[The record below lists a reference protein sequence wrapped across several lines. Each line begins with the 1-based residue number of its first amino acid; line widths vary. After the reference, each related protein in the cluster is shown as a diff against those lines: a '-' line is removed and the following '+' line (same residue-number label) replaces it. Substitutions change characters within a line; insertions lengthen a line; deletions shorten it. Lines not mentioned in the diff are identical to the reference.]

1 MLYSSYVLSFLINR
15 RMESPSLD
23 KHNHNSYWE
32 CSPYHNYKTQNRYS
46 KNDNLLAFNAGG
58 SSSKSYK
65 TLSDEQNF
73 HLNNNLRSIRKDLF
87 SKKDKDDFALQ
98 EQVRYIEIFKT

>member
-1 MLYSSYVLSFLINR
+1 
-15 RMESPSLD
+15 MESPSRD
-23 KHNHNSYWE
+23 KHNQNSYWE

-46 KNDNLLAFNAGG
+46 KNDNLLTFNVGG
-58 SSSKSYK
+58 SSSRTYK

-73 HLNNNLRSIRKDLF
+73 ILNNDLRSIRKDLF